1 MRFKIN
7 EIGDEGLAL
16 TVPVTSEWLAT
27 TCPDLGARPGG
38 AGLALR
44 GRLSRSGE
52 DYLLMGR
59 IAGALETTCARCLEQ
74 ARVAVDAQVAV
85 TFVPTNLDHKDDE
98 EVDEAEDVI
107 AFGGNEIDL
116 SDEIRD
122 EIVLAIPL
130 QPLCSEGCRGLCSIC
145 GGNRNAVAC
154 ECEAE
159 QRQAASRF
167 AALGKLKI

>member
-7 EIGDEGLAL
+7 EIGDGGLAL

-27 TCPDLGARPGG
+27 TCPDLGARLGD
-38 AGLALR
+38 AGLVLR
-44 GRLSRSGE
+44 GRLSQTGD

-59 IAGALETTCARCLEQ
+59 LAGALETTCARCLEA
-74 ARVAVDAQVAV
+74 ARVSVDAQLAV
-85 TFVPTNLDHKDDE
+85 TFVPTNLDQKDDE
-98 EVDEAEDVI
+98 IDEADDVI

-122 EIVLAIPL
+122 EILLALPL
-130 QPLCSEGCRGLCSIC
+130 QSLCSEACRGLCSIC
-145 GGNRNAVAC
+145 GGNRNTAPC
-154 ECEAE
+154 ECEAD

>member
-44 GRLSRSGE
+44 GRLSRSGD

-59 IAGALETTCARCLEQ
+59 IAGALETTCARCLEP
-74 ARVAVDAQVAV
+74 ARVSVDAQLAV
-85 TFVPTNLDHKDDE
+85 TFVPTNLDDE
-98 EVDEAEDVI
+98 EVDEVDDVI

-130 QPLCSEGCRGLCSIC
+130 QPLCGEGCRGLCSIC
-145 GGNRNAVAC
+145 GGNRNTVAC

>member
-27 TCPDLGARPGG
+27 TCPDLGARPAD

-44 GRLSRSGE
+44 GRLSRTGE

-59 IAGALETTCARCLEQ
+59 LAGALETTCARCLEP
-74 ARVAVDAQVAV
+74 ARVSVDAQLAV
-85 TFVPTNLDHKDDE
+85 TFVPTNLDEEDDE
-98 EVDEAEDVI
+98 IDEADDVI

-122 EIVLAIPL
+122 EILLALPL
-130 QPLCSEGCRGLCSIC
+130 QPLCSEACRGLCPIC

>member
-16 TVPVTSEWLAT
+16 SVPVTSEWLAK

-44 GRLSRSGE
+44 GRLSRSGD

-74 ARVAVDAQVAV
+74 ARVSIDAQLAV
-85 TFVPTNLDHKDDE
+85 TFVAANLDDE
-98 EVDEAEDVI
+98 DLDEDEDVI

-122 EIVLAIPL
+122 EILLAIPL
-130 QPLCSEGCRGLCSIC
+130 QPLCGEACRGLCPIC

>member
-74 ARVAVDAQVAV
+74 ARVSIDAQLAV
-85 TFVPTNLDHKDDE
+85 TFVAANLDDE
-98 EVDEAEDVI
+98 DLDEDEDVI

-122 EIVLAIPL
+122 EILLAIPL
-130 QPLCSEGCRGLCSIC
+130 QPLCGEACRGLCPIC